1 MDSPTHILH
10 LLPLFWRL
18 ISRVEYIFEGTYTA
32 RVLASVGELLSQL
45 WYFALA
51 AVIVAAVF
59 SIFLSGERMLE
70 FLGSRGRSAV
80 AVACLL
86 GVISPLPTFAAIPL
100 VAALFQKGI
109 SLPPLMAFLVASPLM
124 NPALFVLTAGAM
136 GVKMA
141 LARTIS
147 ALLLG
152 GSAGALTSYLLKG
165 NKLNFAVNNPG
176 SQQQNC
182 RLHYGGRPKN
192 STEKS
197 RQQPWI
203 NLFLKEFWSLLT
215 FIGKYFLLGV
225 FIAAIVQVLIPLEW
239 IVCLLGRQGRFA
251 VLIAVAVGVPLY
263 ACGGGSIPIIEVL
276 TRMGMSQGAAL
287 AFFISG
293 PATKFSTLITLYAT
307 FKERT
312 VIFYLLITLVGATI
326 LGYTYSLFS

>member
-1 MDSPTHILH
+1 
-10 LLPLFWRL
+10 
-18 ISRVEYIFEGTYTA
+18 
-32 RVLASVGELLSQL
+32 
-45 WYFALA
+45 
-51 AVIVAAVF
+51 
-59 SIFLSGERMLE
+59 
-70 FLGSRGRSAV
+70 
-80 AVACLL
+80 
-86 GVISPLPTFAAIPL
+86 
-100 VAALFQKGI
+100 
-109 SLPPLMAFLVASPLM
+109 
-124 NPALFVLTAGAM
+124 M